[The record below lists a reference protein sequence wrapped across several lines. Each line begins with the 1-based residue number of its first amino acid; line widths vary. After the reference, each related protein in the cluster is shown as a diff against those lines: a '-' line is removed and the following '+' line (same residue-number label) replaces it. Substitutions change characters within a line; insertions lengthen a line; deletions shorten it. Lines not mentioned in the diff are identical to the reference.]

1 MRQLFIT
8 IALAAIMA
16 ILAAVG
22 CAAQDN
28 VASAYNKFSQ
38 CVDGEF
44 TTMSKVINY
53 RDIDS
58 GEIIGECEV
67 KQFKLPAGKG
77 NYIKNLTRAM
87 AHDSDN
93 AYHSASGKAGNKGVT
108 YAIAY
113 GTGKNDF
120 ELIGADDDMDFMVV
134 CFKDKLHSDNRIS
147 YAVEWRQDED
157 NCYTGKIYKI
167 YGKKPDEYQS
177 RRTMIFKGIG
187 KNGFTLSADSLM
199 DLSSLKKLK
208 SVSPQLEMLG
218 EQLGN
223 GMASKVLTQV
233 NDEINNNTTW
243 LTTFAMY
250 CNKFKDKVKQ
260 SPTKGAT
267 YATEILEMCKQ
278 ANGVITDSEKK
289 LCVKSLKECQRC
301 SDDTFVTGLLDEA
314 INWLSGKYKN

>member
-58 GEIIGECEV
+58 GEITGECEV

-120 ELIGADDDMDFMVV
+120 ELIGAD
-134 CFKDKLHSDNRIS
+134 
-147 YAVEWRQDED
+147 
-157 NCYTGKIYKI
+157 
-167 YGKKPDEYQS
+167 
-177 RRTMIFKGIG
+177 
-187 KNGFTLSADSLM
+187 
-199 DLSSLKKLK
+199 
-208 SVSPQLEMLG
+208 
-218 EQLGN
+218 
-223 GMASKVLTQV
+223 
-233 NDEINNNTTW
+233 
-243 LTTFAMY
+243 
-250 CNKFKDKVKQ
+250 
-260 SPTKGAT
+260 
-267 YATEILEMCKQ
+267 
-278 ANGVITDSEKK
+278 
-289 LCVKSLKECQRC
+289 
-301 SDDTFVTGLLDEA
+301 
-314 INWLSGKYKN
+314 

>member
-120 ELIGADDDMDFMVV
+120 ELIGADNDMDFMVV

-147 YAVEWRQDED
+147 YAVEPHGPEQPK
-157 NCYTGKIYKI
+157 KI
-167 YGKKPDEYQS
+167 
-177 RRTMIFKGIG
+177 
-187 KNGFTLSADSLM
+187 
-199 DLSSLKKLK
+199 
-208 SVSPQLEMLG
+208 
-218 EQLGN
+218 
-223 GMASKVLTQV
+223 
-233 NDEINNNTTW
+233 
-243 LTTFAMY
+243 
-250 CNKFKDKVKQ
+250 
-260 SPTKGAT
+260 
-267 YATEILEMCKQ
+267 
-278 ANGVITDSEKK
+278 
-289 LCVKSLKECQRC
+289 KECV
-301 SDDTFVTGLLDEA
+301 STTGDAGRTAGKWHGFESSH
-314 INWLSGKYKN
+314 SGKR

>member
-120 ELIGADDDMDFMVV
+120 EASRTSCIATIASVMRLNGDRTRIIATRARFIKSMVR
-134 CFKDKLHSDNRIS
+134 NPMNIS
-147 YAVEWRQDED
+147 REGQ
-157 NCYTGKIYKI
+157 
-167 YGKKPDEYQS
+167 
-177 RRTMIFKGIG
+177 
-187 KNGFTLSADSLM
+187 
-199 DLSSLKKLK
+199 
-208 SVSPQLEMLG
+208 
-218 EQLGN
+218 
-223 GMASKVLTQV
+223 
-233 NDEINNNTTW
+233 
-243 LTTFAMY
+243 
-250 CNKFKDKVKQ
+250 
-260 SPTKGAT
+260 
-267 YATEILEMCKQ
+267 
-278 ANGVITDSEKK
+278 
-289 LCVKSLKECQRC
+289 
-301 SDDTFVTGLLDEA
+301 
-314 INWLSGKYKN
+314 